1 MVSAD
6 SLGAITFNQN
16 DGDND
21 SKSPFKN
28 LDGFSNFVVDKAAIQ
43 TINEQRESHRKR
55 TNKITMTDFRKVGVQ
70 KRLLMPHLV
79 NKYEYQAVPRN
90 GSVGRARP

>member
-1 MVSAD
+1 M
-6 SLGAITFNQN
+6 GAITFNQN

-55 TNKITMTDFRKVGVQ
+55 TNKITMTDFRKVGVHQVMQ

-90 GSVGRARP
+90 GTSVGRARP